1 MKRMGPFLE
10 PTDLPRVGHHKVR
23 RLNIVL
29 PSGSKTIGKQTENV
43 DNSLKNKV
51 AKLEKQVIN
60 LTKKHVEG
68 SKKPDHVVYGQKSL
82 HRIPKAT
89 SSAIFGK
96 SGCSCKSV
104 WSCSSQICG
113 CVKNSNK
120 CGLSCKCDNEM
131 CKNQARP
138 VQTWKA
144 TGCSC
149 KGNCSSRMCGCVKNS
164 NSCDPSCKCDEE
176 ICKNNRLCYRD
187 RDMYLHINIC

>member
-10 PTDLPRVGHHKVR
+10 PTDLP
-23 RLNIVL
+23 
-29 PSGSKTIGKQTENV
+29 
-43 DNSLKNKV
+43 SLKNKV

-131 CKNQARP
+131 CKNQKPEYDQEKNKIVLQLGWVRLDAFSAARP